1 MQRLA
6 DHRRRGS
13 GALEKRGTR
22 VVGKAEQS
30 RGAANRTG
38 HVQEQVG
45 EGGRYM
51 RPEPLLPT
59 NAQPLRWTEATGSMD
74 MSNTLPQPSPVEAAV
89 LNRLAHV
96 LRLEVGRPFEVG
108 QVAGDLENPWI
119 RPRGQGEPRD
129 RLAQQCVGAV
139 RHAAE

>member
-1 MQRLA
+1 RGMPGAA
-6 DHRRRGS
+6 DEGGAGRR
-13 GALEKRGTR
+13 ALEKGRARLG
-22 VVGKAEQS
+22 GEAEQS

-96 LRLEVGRPFEVG
+96 LGLKVGRPFEVG
-108 QVAGDLENPWI
+108 QGAGDLE
-119 RPRGQGEPRD
+119 
-129 RLAQQCVGAV
+129 
-139 RHAAE
+139 

>member
-1 MQRLA
+1 VSAGVDGSGMQRLA
-6 DHRRRGS
+6 DQRRRGRR
-13 GALEKRGTR
+13 ALERGGAR
-22 VVGKAEQS
+22 VVGEAEQS

-38 HVQEQVG
+38 HGQKQVG

-89 LNRLAHV
+89 LNRLPHM
-96 LRLEVGRPFEVG
+96 LRLT
-108 QVAGDLENPWI
+108 L
-119 RPRGQGEPRD
+119 
-129 RLAQQCVGAV
+129 
-139 RHAAE
+139 